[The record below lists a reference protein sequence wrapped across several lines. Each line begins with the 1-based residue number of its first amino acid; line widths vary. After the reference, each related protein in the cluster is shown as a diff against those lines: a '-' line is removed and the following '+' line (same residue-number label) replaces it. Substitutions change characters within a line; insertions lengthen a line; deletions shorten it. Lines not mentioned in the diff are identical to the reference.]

1 MSTADKA
8 ALARAAR
15 ETALAIAYDII
26 DDIARHG
33 ILTADPNSY
42 TLDCEA
48 EYGFGSISLVPGI
61 EPDEI
66 DVVLI
71 AANGA
76 TARIRG
82 RVLMMG

>member
-1 MSTADKA
+1 MPTADKI

-15 ETALAIAYDII
+15 ETALAIAYDVI
-26 DDIARHG
+26 DDIARRG
-33 ILTADPNSY
+33 ILAADANSY
-42 TLDCEA
+42 TLEVET
-48 EYGFGSISLVPGI
+48 EYGFGSIALVPGA

-76 TARIRG
+76 TARICG
-82 RVLMMG
+82 RVLMKG